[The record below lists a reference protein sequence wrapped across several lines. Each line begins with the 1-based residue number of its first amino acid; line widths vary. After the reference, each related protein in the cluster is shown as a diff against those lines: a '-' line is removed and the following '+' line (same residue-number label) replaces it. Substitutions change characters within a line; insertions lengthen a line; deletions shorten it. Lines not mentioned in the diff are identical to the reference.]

1 MEETIRIQ
9 SLRWHPQATEQQLEQ
24 WKAELFE
31 KDCGTLLVLP
41 DPADPSQYL
50 GILLEK
56 YYTAYRECVLGEGLC
71 TFDDIKQGARQLL
84 GSHADSGE
92 SGMMLQLAAMQTAG
106 NPV

>member
-24 WKAELFE
+24 WKAELLE

-56 YYTAYRECVLGEGLC
+56 YYTEPLSSTWSCSSSK
-71 TFDDIKQGARQLL
+71 T
-84 GSHADSGE
+84 ADSPSE
-92 SGMMLQLAAMQTAG
+92 RWAEIMDAM
-106 NPV
+106 V